1 MTAQQKYPVLKNGV
15 LYRRW
20 EDIPGKGLNKC
31 LQFVLP
37 KDLVP
42 TVLEQLHN
50 APFGS
55 HLGVSK
61 TVEKVHRRFYWP
73 G

>member
-1 MTAQQKYPVLKNGV
+1 MS
-15 LYRRW
+15 
-20 EDIPGKGLNKC
+20 

-37 KDLVP
+37 QDLVP

-50 APFGS
+50 APSGS

-61 TVEKVHRRFYWP
+61 TVEKVCRRFYCIARATT
-73 G
+73 GHREMVCCM